1 MSLPQLFVAQ
11 AAGSVDLG
19 NMENYFTYSV
29 TQWDSVSHILTLGV
43 GVFAAALIY
52 FLATTP
58 MVAPK
63 YRVSNILSA
72 VVAVSAALILL
83 RQAIDWDMSFA
94 AVGDG
99 SYVRKDGQLYSNG
112 YRYMNWSIDVP
123 VLLLQMLVILP
134 LAARLK
140 ISYGVQ
146 FLVAGLGMIWTS
158 WAAQF
163 FEHGGRVDGVSATPF
178 WVWYLLGW
186 AFYVWIVVVVW
197 KAIGEGK
204 KLVPD
209 RAKPVLTTILW
220 LFMVSWTAYAFAI
233 AQPQFWWDS
242 SSGVARAFI
251 FTLADISSKAVY
263 GVLLGWVALIL
274 SKEKG
279 FEPYAVEQE
288 MQTRG
293 GRLARYFGLDQG
305 PGGDDAEP
313 APTAVSSS

>member
-1 MSLPQLFVAQ
+1 MSHPPTLLAQ
-11 AAGSVDLG
+11 AASQVDLG
-19 NMENYFTYSV
+19 NMENYFSYSV
-29 TQWDSVSHILTLGV
+29 TQWDSVSHILTLGF

-58 MVAPK
+58 MVAPR
-63 YRVSNILSA
+63 YRLGNILSA
-72 VVAVSAALILL
+72 VVTVSAALILL
-83 RQAIDWDMSFA
+83 RQSIDWDMSFA
-94 AVGDG
+94 AAGDG
-99 SYVRKDGQLYSNG
+99 TYVRNDGQLYSNG

-123 VLLLQMLVILP
+123 ILLLQMLVILP

-163 FEHGGRVDGVSATPF
+163 YEQGGRVDGVSATPF

-186 AFYVWIVVVVW
+186 AFYVWIVVIVW
-197 KAIGEGK
+197 KAIHAGK
-204 KLVPD
+204 ALVPA
-209 RAKPVLTTILW
+209 RAKTVLTAILW

-233 AQPQFWWDS
+233 AQPLFWWDA

-274 SKEKG
+274 SKETG
-279 FEPYAVEQE
+279 FQPYVIEQE
-288 MQTRG
+288 METRG
-293 GRLARYFGLDQG
+293 GRLAGYFGLD
-305 PGGDDAEP
+305 GGTQSKGSEPPRSAE
-313 APTAVSSS
+313 ASV